1 MPFTS
6 IVVQKDL
13 KVFLEKENVTEPFPY
28 FLILPIHS
36 GFQIVVLQCLHV
48 AVKTELAEANIS
60 KHDCSVTFIA
70 TPFLFLSYK
79 LTNSLLLSLENIA
92 TGCPKKR

>member
-1 MPFTS
+1 ME
-6 IVVQKDL
+6 I
-13 KVFLEKENVTEPFPY
+13 ENVTEPFPY
-28 FLILPIHS
+28 FLILPIHL

-70 TPFLFLSYK
+70 TPFLFLSHE
-79 LTNSLLLSLENIA
+79 LTIPLLLSLKNIA
-92 TGCPKKR
+92 TGCPKKRY